1 MTNPRSKAIKRLI
14 TAIIVDLL
22 VLGALLGAFTYL
34 YFLRERNYSPQS
46 LSSPTPVVEAT
57 TQEPA
62 ADAQASATPTQDAAT
77 PTPEVIDTGLLGG
90 KFADKFTTGEVE
102 QTDSSYKS
110 ANVSIEITKNT
121 VGTESKPIVYYLAD
135 IYIKD
140 ISSFRTAVAL
150 DYKDQNEG
158 DRKNVMTTLQLSQLS
173 NSIIGLSGDNFAFH
187 DGIVVRNGIEW
198 ERILP
203 VYGDICVLY
212 YDGTM
217 ETYSQKIKSAQVDEI
232 YAKEP
237 YQIWTFGPQLLEDGQ
252 VPDSFANGKA
262 NPLSAI
268 GYYEP
273 GHYCFILVDGRQKD
287 YSWGMT
293 HAQLAQVFYDLGCKV
308 AFNLD
313 GGDTAVMTYMGEW
326 RSQPEASS
334 PRDTSDIIYIVEP
347 TASNGQ

>member
-1 MTNPRSKAIKRLI
+1 MMTPRSKSIKRLI

-34 YFLRERNYSPQS
+34 YFLRERNYSPKS
-46 LSSPTPVVEAT
+46 LSSPTPAIESA

-62 ADAQASATPTQDAAT
+62 ADAQASATPTPDAAT

-121 VGTESKPIVYYLAD
+121 VGTESKPIVYYIAD

-140 ISSFRTAVAL
+140 ITSFRTAVAL

-158 DRKNVMTTLQLSQLS
+158 DRKNVMSTLLLSQLS

-187 DGIVVRNGIEW
+187 DGIVVRNGVEW

-252 VPDSFANGKA
+252 IPDSFANGKA

-313 GGDTAVMTYMGEW
+313 GGDTAVMTFMGEW
-326 RSQPEASS
+326 RSQPEESS
-334 PRDTSDIIYIVEP
+334 PRDTSDILYIVEP

>member
-46 LSSPTPVVEAT
+46 LSSPTPTVEAT

-158 DRKNVMTTLQLSQLS
+158 DRKNVMSTLQLSQLS

-252 VPDSFANGKA
+252 IPDSFANGKA

>member
-252 VPDSFANGKA
+252 VPDSVANGKA

-347 TASNGQ
+347 TASSGQ